1 MLGKIQQLTNAFWQ
15 YLNQPVFKRS
25 NPSVWQPHR
34 FWYLYKIQHLENC
47 WIKDCGSQTHYTQ

>member
-1 MLGKIQQLTNAFWQ
+1 MLGKIQQFTNAFWQ
-15 YLNQPVFKRS
+15 YLNQPILDCTHA
-25 NPSVWQPHR
+25 SVWRPSR